1 MRCQGLQLA
10 LMRNGKSR
18 GYAEQILEGATI
30 GLALGGLLSVYAI
43 LLLAIRGPG
52 FFETRLDMPFWVVP
66 ILYLLGGVLAG
77 ASMGLFGSLARGF
90 ISHLVVGFLVALPP
104 TLLVCFTVISAEDI
118 PRLLLPCTVA
128 LAAFWGGV
136 GGAITWYTR

>member
-1 MRCQGLQLA
+1 MVLI
-10 LMRNGKSR
+10 RNRKSR
-18 GYAEQILEGATI
+18 GYTEQILEGARI

-43 LLLAIRGPG
+43 LLLAVKGPG
-52 FFETRLDMPFWVVP
+52 FFERRLDMPFWVVP
-66 ILYLLGGVLAG
+66 ILYLVGGVLAG
-77 ASMGLFGSLARGF
+77 TGMGVFGPLARGF
-90 ISHLVVGFLVALPP
+90 IGYLIVGFLVALSPA
-104 TLLVCFTVISAEDI
+104 LLVCFTVISAEDI